1 MGLVVESRLDNMEV
15 KDVAIKLVDV
25 YKIYR
30 MGDGLEFRALN
41 GISLEIGRGEYVA
54 IMGPSGH
61 GKTTLLN
68 MIGLLDRPTRGKVFI
83 DGVDTS
89 KLDDEELS
97 RFRNEKLGF
106 VFQQYNLIN
115 RMTVLENIELPLV
128 IRGIPRS
135 ERVRMVIDALEKIGG
150 DRSWLYK
157 RPTQLSGGQQQ
168 RVAIARAIVGDPDI
182 ILADE
187 PTGNLDTAS
196 SRVIMETFQRLNE
209 MGKTIVMVTH
219 AHDIANCA
227 NRILLI
233 RDGVIKGEIK
243 PDRSK
248 SIFNIV

>member
-1 MGLVVESRLDNMEV
+1 MMGMEEAIPAIRLEN
-15 KDVAIKLVDV
+15 V

-41 GISLEIGRGEYVA
+41 GISLDIDRGDYVA

-68 MIGLLDRPTRGKVFI
+68 MIGLLDRPTMGKVYI
-83 DGVDTS
+83 EGIDTS
-89 KLDDEELS
+89 LLSDEELS
-97 RFRNEKLGF
+97 RLRNKKLGF
-106 VFQQYNLIN
+106 VFQQYNLVN
-115 RMTVLENIELPLV
+115 RMSVLENIELPLV

-135 ERVRMVIDALEKIGG
+135 RRVKMVIEALEKIGG
-150 DRSWLYK
+150 DREWLYK

-196 SRVIMETFQRLNE
+196 SKIIMETFERLNK

-227 NRILLI
+227 KRILLI
-233 RDGVIKGEIK
+233 RDGVIRGEVR

-248 SIFNIV
+248 SIFNLI

>member
-1 MGLVVESRLDNMEV
+1 MMGMEEAIPAIRLEN
-15 KDVAIKLVDV
+15 V

-41 GISLEIGRGEYVA
+41 GVSLDIERGDYVA

-68 MIGLLDRPTRGKVFI
+68 MIGLLDRPTRGKVYI
-83 DGVDTS
+83 EGIDTS
-89 KLDDEELS
+89 LLSDEELS
-97 RFRNEKLGF
+97 RLRNKKLGF
-106 VFQQYNLIN
+106 VFQQYNLVN
-115 RMTVLENIELPLV
+115 RMSVLENIELPLV

-135 ERVRMVIDALEKIGG
+135 RRVKMVIEALEKIGG
-150 DRSWLYK
+150 DREWLYK

-196 SRVIMETFQRLNE
+196 SKIIMETFERLNN

-227 NRILLI
+227 KRILLI
-233 RDGVIKGEIK
+233 RDGVIRGEVR

-248 SIFNIV
+248 SIFNLI